1 MSKKYT
7 ISEEDLAAFKNA
19 NRGTRPIKTKP
30 RVEKTPPRPT
40 KRRYRA
46 PEAPED
52 TLPLFVD
59 RDETPHHDSDAILI
73 HKHASISNKILR
85 NLGKAQYN
93 IEAVLD
99 LHGFT
104 AAKAEIE
111 VDAFLK
117 HCLLTHRQV
126 VLIIHGKGA
135 PGQMPV
141 LKNKIYQWL
150 SQIEEVLAFSSAAPA
165 QGGKGALV
173 VLLKRKQ
180 EEI

>member
-1 MSKKYT
+1 MGKKYT
-7 ISEEDLAAFKNA
+7 ISDEDLAAFKEA
-19 NRGTRPIKTKP
+19 NRGTRPLKTKP
-30 RVEKTPPRPT
+30 RVEKQPPRPN
-40 KRRYRA
+40 KRRYKA
-46 PEAPED
+46 AEDDDD

-59 RDETPHHDSDAILI
+59 RDEIPQHESESVLTR
-73 HKHASISNKILR
+73 KHASISNKILR

-104 AAKAEIE
+104 VAKAELE

-117 HCLLTHRQV
+117 SCLLTHRQV

-141 LKNKIYQWL
+141 LKNKLYQWL
-150 SQIEEVLAFSSAAPA
+150 CQVEEVLAFCSAAPA

-180 EEI
+180 EEM

>member
-1 MSKKYT
+1 MGKKYT
-7 ISEEDLAAFKNA
+7 ISDEDLAAFKEA
-19 NRGTRPIKTKP
+19 NRGTRPLKTKP
-30 RVEKTPPRPT
+30 RVEKQPPRPN
-40 KRRYRA
+40 KRRYKA
-46 PEAPED
+46 AEDDDD

-59 RDETPHHDSDAILI
+59 RDEIPQHESESVLTR
-73 HKHASISNKILR
+73 KHASISNKILR

-104 AAKAEIE
+104 VAKAELE

-117 HCLLTHRQV
+117 SCLLTHRQV

-141 LKNKIYQWL
+141 LKNKLYQWL
-150 SQIEEVLAFSSAAPA
+150 CQVEEVLAFCSAAPA
-165 QGGKGALV
+165 QGGKGELV
-173 VLLKRKQ
+173 VLVKRKQ
-180 EEI
+180 EEM